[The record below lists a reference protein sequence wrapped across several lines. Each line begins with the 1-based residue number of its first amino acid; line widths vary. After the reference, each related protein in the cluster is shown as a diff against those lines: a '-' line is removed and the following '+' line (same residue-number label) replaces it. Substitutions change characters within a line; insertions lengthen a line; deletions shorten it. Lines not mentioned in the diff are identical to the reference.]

1 MDENVGESDSKY
13 RADLSFMTL
22 FRSSV
27 GNVHEKVRS
36 THGPIQCLYETS
48 KFYELAIIQIDACL
62 KFFEKGSP
70 DQFLDTR
77 GKNMLTNLGDLKGLF
92 HERLNKTKYLT
103 TEKDKELVYLQT
115 KLELETPNL
124 PIFDPKSRSSG
135 DKELKEKVKNDQN
148 VTIEQMCSDIDV
160 LKGTLD
166 LAFGRVHQ
174 DDSTRPLE
182 KQFRL
187 SIEKETI
194 LIIIRGFIH
203 DFKIDILNTIDDV
216 TKRDTIIMRLIEE
229 KRELNLQT
237 MSMEEHYMILL
248 NDCHKEFYGYEV
260 EAKVREDIFVY
271 VLREAAKDW
280 IALVENESVKR
291 QMADEICKYVYN
303 ETINDFEIKL
313 DIQLQKIQQEKLLD
327 IQLQKIRQEKL
338 VYKKAFARRCENLLL
353 AETEVDLLGDQVEAL
368 EDLLRNIYFV
378 LDQNSSAL
386 SQHIQVMDI
395 LKLIKKQVSG

>member
-22 FRSSV
+22 LRSSV
-27 GNVHEKVRS
+27 GNVHKKVRS
-36 THGPIQCLYETS
+36 TNGPIQCLYETS

-62 KFFEKGSP
+62 KFFEKGSQ
-70 DQFLDTR
+70 DQFLDTK

-92 HERLNKTKYLT
+92 HERLNKTKYLI

-115 KLELETPNL
+115 KLELETLNL

-135 DKELKEKVKNDQN
+135 DKESKEKVKNDQN
-148 VTIEQMCSDIDV
+148 VMIEQMCSDIDV

-194 LIIIRGFIH
+194 LIIIRGVIH
-203 DFKIDILNTIDDV
+203 DFKIDIQNTIDDV
-216 TKRDTIIMRLIEE
+216 TKRDAIIMRLIEE

-260 EAKVREDIFVY
+260 E
-271 VLREAAKDW
+271 
-280 IALVENESVKR
+280 
-291 QMADEICKYVYN
+291 
-303 ETINDFEIKL
+303 TKL
-313 DIQLQKIQQEKLLD
+313 DIQLQKIQQEKL
-327 IQLQKIRQEKL
+327 
-338 VYKKAFARRCENLLL
+338 VYRKAFARRCENLLL

-368 EDLLRNIYFV
+368 QDLLRNIYFV